1 MFQNYFS
8 DKKILYLNDRHEEA
22 DTASEDRRK
31 LYDKRILPLLKEN
44 ETAIFAEEIDP
55 FLWNYYQNLSLA
67 TIKKENIFY
76 APDYLNY
83 PSLTKAVLDNQSL
96 IKKIKQRNFDR
107 LIPYIESYDTQVLAQ
122 KIGCRILREASLT
135 DWINNKTNY
144 RQVIQ
149 KLNFP
154 MIPGF
159 TVKNLKEAKE
169 CFRHL
174 KGQGFKEVVLKKE
187 RSVSGFG
194 IFVVKTEKELEDQLE
209 KNFINQKQF
218 LLEGFIE
225 KIKISPNI
233 QYWIGPQKIDLI
245 IVSDQLFE
253 EDRVSYAGNI
263 FPSQLRQMPEI
274 WKKIEAL
281 SLKFCHYLQK
291 QKCYGLIG
299 IDYLVTK
306 DGQIYSTEANIRL
319 NGSTFAALIV
329 KNLFKPFD
337 KIFWKT
343 FSLHRYPLSFKDLFE
358 HFPESFITQ
367 KGQFGI
373 FPIGVDLLDSMGEGQ
388 FMAIGKTLEE
398 VNRYIKKL
406 EQNKDK

>member
-1 MFQNYFS
+1 MFSVYSNN
-8 DKKILYLNDRHEEA
+8 KKILYLNDRHEEA

-44 ETAIFAEEIDP
+44 DIAVFAEEINP
-55 FLWNYYQNLSLA
+55 FLWDYYRNLDLA
-67 TIKKENIFY
+67 AIKKENIFY
-76 APDYLNY
+76 VPDYLNY

-96 IKKIKQRNFDR
+96 IKKIKQKSFDT

-154 MIPGF
+154 TIPGF
-159 TVKNLKEAKE
+159 TVKNLKEAKK
-169 CFRHL
+169 CFRSL
-174 KGQGFKEVVLKKE
+174 KNQGFKEIVLKKE

-209 KNFINQKQF
+209 KNFIGQKQF

-233 QYWIGPQKIDLI
+233 QYWVESKKIDLI
-245 IVSDQLFE
+245 VASDQLFE
-253 EDRVSYAGNI
+253 GDRVSYAGNI
-263 FPSQLRQMPEI
+263 FPLQFRQMPEI
-274 WKKIEAL
+274 WKKIKNL
-281 SLKFCHYLQK
+281 SLKFCHYLQE
-291 QKCYGLIG
+291 QKCYGLVG
-299 IDYLVTK
+299 IDYLVTE
-306 DGQIYSTEANIRL
+306 DGQIHSTEANVRF
-319 NGSTFAALIV
+319 NGSTFAALIAR
-329 KNLFKPFD
+329 NLFKSSD

-343 FSLHRYPLSFKDLFE
+343 FSLHRSPLSFKNLFE
-358 HFPESFITQ
+358 HFSESFITQ
-367 KGQFGI
+367 RGQFGI
-373 FPIGVDLLDSMGEGQ
+373 FPIGIDLLDSMGEGQ
-388 FMAIGKTLEE
+388 FMAVGKTLKEISQ
-398 VNRYIKKL
+398 YIKKL